1 MIKCEV
7 IERFDLKDFSKLK
20 NIQRKATNVEGKLFV
35 GDTFECDEDMA
46 DYLLGNNILKK
57 VVVKVIEVEPKK
69 EQAKKE
75 LEKELSTFDAI
86 PINKLQPK
94 EVELDGK
101 KVYEAIVEQEKIN
114 EATQKQKKKKSKK

>member
-46 DYLLGNNILKK
+46 KYLLGDNVLKK
-57 VVVKVIEVEPKK
+57 TVVKVIEVEPKVDLTENEFEIK
-69 EQAKKE
+69 VE
-75 LEKELSTFDAI
+75 EKTEPL
-86 PINKLQPK
+86 
-94 EVELDGK
+94 
-101 KVYEAIVEQEKIN
+101 KIN
-114 EATQKQKKKKSKK
+114 IEEIIKPKKKKHK